1 MINAYQSQILK
12 MYESIREN
20 EEKAL
25 KSRKEEVY
33 NKIPKIDAL
42 EKEIARLSIHL
53 SINILKDVENRE
65 GYLKNLKE
73 KITDL
78 RVQKTELLVS
88 SGYPLDYLDMHYRCT
103 KCNDTGFIG
112 NRKCSCYKRYL
123 IKLYYK
129 NSDLETSFKKNN
141 FDNFNL
147 NLYSTKKTDTEVKS
161 PRKNMEEIFLRVK
174 SYLKSFSQ
182 EDTNL
187 LFYGN
192 SGTGKTFLSHCIAKW
207 LIDRGNFVVY
217 RTAKEL
223 IETLRDARFNENKT
237 LEDLILNC
245 DLLIIDDL
253 GTEQI
258 TDFSKS
264 ELFNLI
270 NWKLLKGKKMLISTN
285 LSLEELSK
293 HYSERITSRLFGN
306 FELYKFYGD
315 DIRVKRNL
323 KEIR

>member
-1 MINAYQSQILK
+1 MINTYQSQILK
-12 MYESIREN
+12 MYENIREN

-25 KSRKEEVY
+25 KNRKEEVY
-33 NKIPKIDAL
+33 NKIPKINSI

-53 SINILKDVENRE
+53 SINILNHIENRDE
-65 GYLKNLKE
+65 YLKDLKE

-78 RVQKTELLVS
+78 RIQKTELLVS
-88 SGYPLDYLDMHYRCT
+88 SGYPIDYLDMHYRCN
-103 KCNDTGFIG
+103 KCSDTGFIG
-112 NRKCSCYKRYL
+112 NKKCSCYKRYL
-123 IKLYYK
+123 IKLHYR
-129 NSDLETSFKKNN
+129 NSDLETSFKENN
-141 FDNFNL
+141 FDNFNI
-147 NLYSTKKTDTEVKS
+147 NLYGTKKTDSEIKS
-161 PRKNMEEIFLRVK
+161 PRKNMEEISSSVR
-174 SYLKSFSQ
+174 SYLKNFSQ
-182 EDTNL
+182 EGINL
-187 LFYGN
+187 LFYGS

-207 LIDRGNFVVY
+207 LIDRGYFVVY

-223 IETLRDARFNENKT
+223 IENLRDARFNENKA

-270 NWKLLKGKKMLISTN
+270 NWKLLKSKKMLISTN
-285 LSLEELSK
+285 LSLEQLSK

-315 DIRVKRNL
+315 DIRVKNNL
-323 KEIR
+323 NKIR